1 MHSII
6 RVQDPANT
14 ANYLANGNKMV
25 PSVVGMGLR
34 EALSQ
39 LPAGE
44 RTDARSGSGEWPYE

>member
-1 MHSII
+1 M
-6 RVQDPANT
+6 QDPANT
-14 ANYLANGNKMV
+14 ANYLANGNTMV